1 MKWLKRMSAVLLSG
15 TLLAGSLGSGAE
27 VSAAGA
33 YTAVADPSKQYQ
45 TVEGWGTSLAW
56 WGKVVGE
63 YSNRDEYVEKMFNPT
78 TGLGL
83 NILRY
88 NIGGGDNPS
97 SNVLEYR
104 KAVPG
109 YQPSP
114 GVYDWTADANQRYML
129 QAAKAQG
136 VNIIEAFAN
145 SAPYWM
151 TISGSV
157 SGAANGGNNLKP
169 DYYDDFADYLTE
181 VVKHFRDQWGIT
193 FDTVTPL
200 NEPVSTWW
208 KLGND
213 QEGMHFDR
221 AEQNT
226 ILSQVQASLNA
237 KGLTTKLSAPEEYS
251 LDDTNA
257 SFKSYSSSVQS
268 AISQINTHTYGG
280 SNRTAL
286 RNTATSAGKHLWT
299 SEYGDGDASG
309 LTMSR
314 TILKDM
320 RNMGASAWVYWQ
332 AVDSAEGWGFFK
344 NVLNNTQTTSYTVNQ
359 KYYVM
364 GNYSKFIRPG
374 YKIIGMSDANTLA
387 AYDAASGK
395 IVLVTTN
402 SDSTD
407 TTVTYDLSRFSGVGS
422 SVQVYRTS
430 ATEKLQQL
438 TNIPVQNKTFTTTAK
453 AGSIT
458 TYVISGASYNGSTG
472 YEAGAIYKLVNRNSG
487 LVLDVNGASTAG
499 GATII
504 QWSDNGAANQ
514 QWKLEP
520 VGNGYYNIRN
530 VGSGLLLDVNSG
542 STQGGAAL
550 IQWQANGGYNQQWLP
565 IDVGGYLVLA
575 NRNSGLTVDIN
586 QGSMTAGASTIQWE
600 DNGGANQQWRLVK
613 VN

>member
-1 MKWLKRMSAVLLSG
+1 MKWLKRMSSL
-15 TLLAGSLGSGAE
+15 LLAGSLLASSLGMGTE

-45 TVEGWGTSLAW
+45 TMEGWGTSLAW

-63 YSNRDEYVEKMFNPT
+63 YSNRDEYVEKMFNAN

-114 GVYDWTADANQRYML
+114 GVYDWNADANQRYML
-129 QAAKAQG
+129 QAAKDQG
-136 VNIIEAFAN
+136 VNVIEAFAN

-151 TISGSV
+151 TISGNV
-157 SGAANGGNNLKP
+157 SGSANGGNNLKP

-181 VVKHFRDQWGIT
+181 VVKHFQDNWGIT
-193 FDTVTPL
+193 FDSVTPL
-200 NEPVSTWW
+200 NEPISTWW
-208 KLGND
+208 KQGND

-221 AEQNT
+221 ADQNT

-237 KGLTTKLSAPEEYS
+237 KGLSTKLSAPEEYS
-251 LDDTNA
+251 IDDTNV
-257 SFKSYSSSVQS
+257 SFNSYSNAVKSS
-268 AISQINTHTYGG
+268 ISQINTHTYGG

-314 TILKDM
+314 TILKDI
-320 RNMGASAWVYWQ
+320 RNMGASGWVYWQ

-387 AYDAASGK
+387 AYDATSGK
-395 IVLVTTN
+395 VVLVTTN
-402 SDSTD
+402 SESTD
-407 TTVTYDLSRFSGVGS
+407 TTVTYDLSRFTNTGTSA
-422 SVQVYRTS
+422 QVYRTS
-430 ATEKLQQL
+430 STEKLQQL
-438 TNIPVQNKTFTTTAK
+438 TNISVQNKTFTATAK
-453 AGSIT
+453 ANSVT
-458 TYVISGASYNGSTG
+458 TYVISGASYNGGTG
-472 YEAGAIYKLVNRNSG
+472 YESGAIYKLINRNSG
-487 LVLDVNGASTAG
+487 LALDVNGASSTG

-504 QWSDNGAANQ
+504 QWNDNGAANQ
-514 QWKLEP
+514 QWKLEST
-520 VGNGYYNIRN
+520 GNGYYNIRN

-550 IQWQANGGYNQQWLP
+550 IQWQDNGGNNQQWLP
-565 IDVGGYLVLA
+565 IDVGGYVVLA

-586 QGSMTAGASTIQWE
+586 QGSLTAGASTIQWA

>member
-1 MKWLKRMSAVLLSG
+1 MKWLKRMSSL
-15 TLLAGSLGSGAE
+15 LLAGSLITGSLGIGTE

-45 TVEGWGTSLAW
+45 TMEGWGTSLAW

-63 YSNRDEYVEKMFNPT
+63 YSNRDEYVEKMFNT
-78 TGLGL
+78 NTGLGL

-88 NIGGGDNPS
+88 NIGGGDNPT
-97 SNVLEYR
+97 SNILEYR

-136 VNIIEAFAN
+136 VNVIEAFAN

-151 TISGSV
+151 TISGGV

-169 DYYDDFADYLTE
+169 DYVDDFADYLTE
-181 VVKHFRDQWGIT
+181 VVKHFRDNWGIT
-193 FDTVTPL
+193 FDSVTPL
-200 NEPVSTWW
+200 NEPISTWW
-208 KLGND
+208 KQGND

-221 AEQNT
+221 ADQNT

-237 KGLTTKLSAPEEYS
+237 KGLSTKLSAPEEYS
-251 LDDTNA
+251 LDDTNV
-257 SFKSYSSSVQS
+257 SFNSYSSAVKS

-280 SNRTAL
+280 SNRTSL

-314 TILKDM
+314 TILKDI

-387 AYDAASGK
+387 AYDADSGK
-395 IVLVTTN
+395 VVLVTTN
-402 SDSTD
+402 SESTD
-407 TTVTYDLSRFSGVGS
+407 TTVTYDLSRFTNAGTSA
-422 SVQVYRTS
+422 QVYRTS
-430 ATEKLQQL
+430 STENLQQL
-438 TNIPVQNKTFTTTAK
+438 TNIPVQNKTFTATAK
-453 AGSIT
+453 ANSVT
-458 TYVISGASYNGSTG
+458 TYVISGATYNGSTG
-472 YEAGAIYKLVNRNSG
+472 YEAGAIYKLINRNSE
-487 LVLDVNGASTAG
+487 LALDVNGASSAG

-504 QWSDNGAANQ
+504 QWNDNGAANQ
-514 QWKLEP
+514 QWKLESA
-520 VGNGYYNIRN
+520 GNGYYKIRN
-530 VGSGLLLDVNSG
+530 VGSGLLLDVNSS

-550 IQWQANGGYNQQWLP
+550 IQWQENGDNNQQWLP
-565 IDVGGYLVLA
+565 VDVGGYLVLV

-586 QGSMTAGASTIQWE
+586 QGSLTAGASTIQWA
-600 DNGGANQQWRLVK
+600 DNGGANQQWSLVK

>member
-1 MKWLKRMSAVLLSG
+1 MKWLQRMSAVLLSG
-15 TLLAGSLGSGAE
+15 TLLAGSLFSGSE
-27 VSAAGA
+27 VSAAGV
-33 YTAVADPSKQYQ
+33 YTAIADPSKQYQ

-63 YSNRDEYVEKMFNPT
+63 YSNRDEYVEKMFNRS
-78 TGLGL
+78 TGIGM

-88 NIGGGDNPS
+88 NIGGGDDPS

-109 YQPSP
+109 FQPSP
-114 GVYDWTADANQRYML
+114 GVYDWTADANQRYIL

-157 SGAANGGNNLKP
+157 SGAANGENNLKP

-181 VVKHFRDQWGIT
+181 VVKHFRDHWGIT

-200 NEPVSTWW
+200 NEPISNWW

-213 QEGMHFDR
+213 QEGMHFGR
-221 AEQNT
+221 AEQNA

-237 KGLTTKLSAPEEYS
+237 KGLTTKLSAPEENN
-251 LDDTNA
+251 LDDTNT
-257 SFKSYSSSVQS
+257 SFKSYSTTVQA
-268 AISQINTHTYGG
+268 AISQINTHTYNGN
-280 SNRTAL
+280 NRTAL
-286 RNTATSAGKHLWT
+286 RNTAASAGKPLWA

-320 RNMGASAWVYWQ
+320 RNMGATAWVYWQ

-344 NVLNNTQTTSYTVNQ
+344 NVLNNTKTSSYTVNQ

-395 IVLVTTN
+395 VVLVTTN
-402 SDSTD
+402 SESTD
-407 TTVTYDLSRFSGVGS
+407 TTVTYDLSRFSSVGS

-430 ATEKLQQL
+430 GAEQLQQL
-438 TNIPVQNKTFTTTAK
+438 TNLPIQNKTFTATAK
-453 AGSIT
+453 ANSVT
-458 TYVISGASYNGSTG
+458 TYVISGASYRGSTG
-472 YEAGAIYKLVNRNSG
+472 YEAGTIYKLVNRNSG
-487 LVLDVNGASTAG
+487 LVLDVNGASSAG

-504 QWSDNGAANQ
+504 QWNDNGAANQ

-565 IDVGGYLVLA
+565 IDVGGYVVLA

-586 QGSMTAGASTIQWE
+586 QGSMSAGASTIQWE
-600 DNGGANQQWRLVK
+600 DNGGANQQWSLVK

>member
-453 AGSIT
+453 AGSVT

-472 YEAGAIYKLVNRNSG
+472 YESGAIYKLVNRNSG